1 MKSLEVKVHMC
12 TFISSTQSIIAHD
25 HGYRCLQTRYHP
37 RAFLDGASFAPLKRT
52 GGGQQ
57 SDEKGTRNYLV
68 LGLNRST
75 DPQLPPRAGFFSS
88 KWPLGMPRGGGTSNP
103 GLFGLDGAPGGH
115 FACFWL

>member
-1 MKSLEVKVHMC
+1 MIYNCYEFPLFLAHPEGRRGVRLAVWQGRGTSGARFSRKRELG
-12 TFISSTQSIIAHD
+12 IAQ
-25 HGYRCLQTRYHP
+25 G
-37 RAFLDGASFAPLKRT
+37 
-52 GGGQQ
+52 
-57 SDEKGTRNYLV
+57 SDSGTRNYLV

-115 FACFWL
+115 FA